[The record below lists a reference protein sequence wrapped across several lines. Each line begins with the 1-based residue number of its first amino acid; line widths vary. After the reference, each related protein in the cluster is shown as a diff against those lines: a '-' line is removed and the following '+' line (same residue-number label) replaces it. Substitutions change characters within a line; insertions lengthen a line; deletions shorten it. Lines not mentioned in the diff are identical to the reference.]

1 MKVSK
6 IVLVL
11 LICSILAVC
20 MACSN
25 NHSVS
30 ENDDKEKIVK
40 KQVEIEGQLETK
52 EETNKSEKSVEK
64 ETEEVKPIKLTN
76 TYVTKFG
83 EVNAVTYPQFYFDY
97 PDNWKIFTEEVNA
110 TNEKVVLSNDR
121 GTTVAFSYM
130 GGVAE
135 GQLGGGSAVT
145 MLRVDISKASDSQ
158 FVPGYVQATDH
169 SGLGKFMVAKLK
181 VTGQLDM
188 QTDSDFK
195 EVDGKVVYAV
205 LPESWT
211 GTKDDVRR
219 AFEGDFAF
227 WYSGYISMIADSPDG
242 QFSSE
247 EEKEVLAILGSFRGE

>member
-11 LICSILAVC
+11 LGCSILLVC
-20 MACSN
+20 TACSN
-25 NHSVS
+25 NHLIS

-40 KQVEIEGQLETK
+40 KQTGGEGQIETK
-52 EETNKSEKSVEK
+52 EGINKTEQSVEK
-64 ETEEVKPIKLTN
+64 ETEEVEPIKLMN

-97 PDNWKIFTEEVNA
+97 PDNWKILTEEVNA

-121 GTTVAFSYM
+121 GTTVAFSYI
-130 GGVAE
+130 GGEAE

-195 EVDGKVVYAV
+195 EVDGKVAYAV

-211 GTKDDVRR
+211 GTKDDVRN
-219 AFEGDFAF
+219 AFESEFAF
-227 WYSGYISMIADSPDG
+227 GYSGYISMIADSSGG
-242 QFSSE
+242 QFTPE
-247 EEKEVLAILGSFRGE
+247 EEKEVLAILQSFRIE